1 MDSANALIGRQLPD
15 VQRLNVDMWRKDLC
29 ARQAG
34 RIAEMKFACTTRSR
48 LAVALLVLVIV
59 GVSARVRAEAVK
71 DLPRPTNYVS
81 DFADVLSPETQQQ
94 INALCVQVDHQ
105 ANAQIAV
112 VTIKTLDGE
121 PIQQYAVELWD
132 KWKIGQKDRGVLIL
146 LAVQDRKRWIA
157 TGYGL
162 EAVLTDAKVGD
173 IGRQMVPYLRT
184 GDYDDAVSLAVGQ
197 ISQIIARDAGVT
209 LRQPL
214 EQRAQ
219 RRQQAVRLSLGQLI
233 VFAIIIFLVVLFL
246 ARAGGSGLLGFLLGM
261 FLGGG
266 GRGGW
271 GGGGF
276 GGGGGGDGGGF
287 GGFGGGSTGG
297 GGAGGDW

>member
-1 MDSANALIGRQLPD
+1 MRSASIQYFRLTMALI
-15 VQRLNVDMWRKDLC
+15 V
-29 ARQAG
+29 
-34 RIAEMKFACTTRSR
+34 
-48 LAVALLVLVIV
+48 LAIV
-59 GVSARVRAEAVK
+59 SLSVTMRAEAVK

-81 DFADVLSPETQQQ
+81 DFANVLSPETQQQ
-94 INALCVQVDHQ
+94 INALCAQVDHQ

-121 PIQQYAVELWD
+121 AIQNYAVELWD
-132 KWKIGQKDRGVLIL
+132 KWKIGQKDRGVLVL

-162 EAVLTDAKVGD
+162 EAILTDARVGD

-197 ISQIIARDAGVT
+197 ISQIIARNAGVT
-209 LRQPL
+209 LQQPL

-219 RRQQAVRLSLGQLI
+219 RQQQAVRLSLGQLI
-233 VFAIIIFLVVLFL
+233 IFAVVIFLVILFI

-271 GGGGF
+271 GGGGGF
-276 GGGGGGDGGGF
+276 GGGGDGGGF
-287 GGFGGGSTGG
+287 GGFGGGGTGG
-297 GGAGGDW
+297 GGAGGSW